1 MPTLI
6 GMASVIASGLAGVQ
20 QGLADAA
27 RDASAAQEAF
37 STGEDPTGAMV
48 ALKRDEHL
56 VKASAKIIRVGDE
69 LNGTILD
76 ILA

>member
-1 MPTLI
+1 MPTFL
-6 GMASVIASGLAGVQ
+6 GMASIISTGLVGVQ
-20 QGLADAA
+20 QGLSAAA
-27 RDASAAQEAF
+27 RDASMVQEAF
-37 STGEDPTGAMV
+37 STGADPTGGMV

-56 VKASAKIIRVGDE
+56 VQASAKLIRIGDD